1 MMALAEE
8 KQGVRSP
15 LFLQSHARRT
25 GRCRWQCQQNGAEC
39 DPGSANTCDC
49 VAHGCGNP
57 EVAYSAA
64 ATDETTLG
72 SRSDSLLMIP
82 IVLGI
87 VLVMC
92 CCTFIFIKTTEGD
105 SSSSPRSRGFG
116 NSEWLKETTSIF
128 RGMGITRHKKQK
140 ENQAQPGNSGVST
153 KIKVGVITTQE
164 HATIEKGTANNDSR
178 SRSPSP
184 KLRPV
189 SNPRPAS
196 PVHSP
201 RSRAGS
207 PKLSGPRSP
216 RPTAHH
222 SHSPSLGPAK
232 QNATRRP
239 PSTGLVVDAKG
250 DALLVMAHRE
260 RNSEERS
267 ESSSNRSRSPK
278 ARLESKGRQRNSEET
293 SEASSNRS
301 RSPKVRLHA
310 EGPTWANNE
319 DQKSETSSNRSRSP
333 KIYKEK
339 PQSKRGR
346 SPCLQEG
353 AAEYNVADLFVCRA
367 SQKTDA
373 RVNIKSQKN
382 GTVSEVS
389 TGIGSKTTISRTT
402 VSRDLPSSLLSLPPV
417 QTSALS
423 RAADASLDATLTT
436 AGQQRLS
443 ATLQLFD
450 AESPRTRKK

>member
-1 MMALAEE
+1 MALAEE
-8 KQGVRSP
+8 EQGVRSP

-25 GRCRWQCQQNGAEC
+25 GRCQWLCQQNGAEC
-39 DPGSANTCDC
+39 DPGSDNTCDC

-64 ATDETTLG
+64 ADDETVG
-72 SRSDSLLMIP
+72 SRSDSLVMIP
-82 IVLGI
+82 VVLGI
-87 VLVMC
+87 VLVIC
-92 CCTFIFIKTTEGD
+92 CCTFIFMKTTEGD
-105 SSSSPRSRGFG
+105 SSSSPRSRGLG

-128 RGMGITRHKKQK
+128 RGMGLPRHQKQK
-140 ENQAQPGNSGVST
+140 EKQAPAGNSGVST
-153 KIKVGVITTQE
+153 KIKVAVIATQA
-164 HATIEKGTANNDSR
+164 HANTEKGTANNDSR

-184 KLRPV
+184 KLRSVP
-189 SNPRPAS
+189 NPRPTS

-207 PKLSGPRSP
+207 PKVFGPRSP
-216 RPTAHH
+216 RPAAHH
-222 SHSPSLGPAK
+222 SHSPSPGPAQ
-232 QNATRRP
+232 QNATRRT
-239 PSTGLVVDAKG
+239 PSTGPGFDAKA

-267 ESSSNRSRSPK
+267 ETSSNRSRSPK
-278 ARLESKGRQRNSEET
+278 ARLEPKGRQRNSEER
-293 SEASSNRS
+293 SETSSNRS
-301 RSPKVRLHA
+301 RSPKGSLHV
-310 EGPTWANNE
+310 EGPAWANNE

-346 SPCLQEG
+346 SPGLQAG
-353 AAEYNVADLFVCRA
+353 AAEYDVADLFVSPA
-367 SQKTDA
+367 SQKPDA
-373 RVNIKSQKN
+373 RGNIKSQKSDA
-382 GTVSEVS
+382 VSEVS